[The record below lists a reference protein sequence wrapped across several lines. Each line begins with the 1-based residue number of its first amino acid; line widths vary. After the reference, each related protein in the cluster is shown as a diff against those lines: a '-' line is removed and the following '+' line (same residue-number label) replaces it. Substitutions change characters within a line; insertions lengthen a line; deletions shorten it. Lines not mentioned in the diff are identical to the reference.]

1 MVAALYYTHKPISRN
16 LETVNNLDCTI
27 TMVGSAGKPWAPR
40 NSCGCYFY
48 VQHTPT
54 NGKARGARQ
63 RVQGVDRASKLSDLN
78 PEKRLI
84 HRGGYS
90 RRQRLLL
97 ATCRRGQI
105 QRVQYACPEGLQL
118 FCQVLFMLLI
128 ICSVYD
134 QQHMYVWCSYSYVN
148 HLLHFVHF
156 FFFSCP
162 LCFVCFL
169 ICIWEVDLTVKPMLF
184 VF

>member
-27 TMVGSAGKPWAPR
+27 TVLANLELPRIRVGVTFTCSTRLQTERLEEHDKESKVLTGPL
-40 NSCGCYFY
+40 NSQISIQKNGWSTEAATAEDSGCSWPHAEEDKSRGSSMRALRDYSYFVRY
-48 VQHTPT
+48 
-54 NGKARGARQ
+54 
-63 RVQGVDRASKLSDLN
+63 
-78 PEKRLI
+78 
-84 HRGGYS
+84 
-90 RRQRLLL
+90 
-97 ATCRRGQI
+97 
-105 QRVQYACPEGLQL
+105 
-118 FCQVLFMLLI
+118 QVLFMLLI